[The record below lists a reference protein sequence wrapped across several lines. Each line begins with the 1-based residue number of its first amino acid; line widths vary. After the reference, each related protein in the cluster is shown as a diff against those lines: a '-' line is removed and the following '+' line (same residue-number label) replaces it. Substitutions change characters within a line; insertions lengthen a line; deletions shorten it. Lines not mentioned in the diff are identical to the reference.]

1 MRENVDSSQAA
12 LDAYF
17 TDIER
22 AVDTKITDLR
32 VVLSEEQA
40 RMITIR
46 STLEKLRADGARL
59 TGSVAQASFGRVR
72 ERLNGLMMRANIGIL
87 DVAWQQKEELTKE
100 IGELV
105 RRRQDALSIIDADF
119 EEILKGQ

>member
-1 MRENVDSSQAA
+1 
-12 LDAYF
+12 
-17 TDIER
+17 
-22 AVDTKITDLR
+22 
-32 VVLSEEQA
+32 
-40 RMITIR
+40 
-46 STLEKLRADGARL
+46 
-59 TGSVAQASFGRVR
+59 
-72 ERLNGLMMRANIGIL
+72 MMRANIGVL

>member
-1 MRENVDSSQAA
+1 
-12 LDAYF
+12 
-17 TDIER
+17 
-22 AVDTKITDLR
+22 
-32 VVLSEEQA
+32 
-40 RMITIR
+40 
-46 STLEKLRADGARL
+46 
-59 TGSVAQASFGRVR
+59 VAQASFGRVR
-72 ERLNGLMMRANIGIL
+72 DRLNGIMMRANIGVL

>member
-1 MRENVDSSQAA
+1 
-12 LDAYF
+12 
-17 TDIER
+17 
-22 AVDTKITDLR
+22 
-32 VVLSEEQA
+32 
-40 RMITIR
+40 MIAIR
-46 STLEKLRADGARL
+46 TTLETLRSEGARL

-72 ERLNGLMMRANIGIL
+72 DRLNGIMMRANIGVL

-105 RRRQDALSIIDADF
+105 RRRQDALSVIDADF